1 MQTQKKD
8 TMILT
13 ELLPS
18 LGIVDRQSDKA
29 ASDGITAIE

>member
-1 MQTQKKD
+1 
-8 TMILT
+8 MIIT
-13 ELLPS
+13 EWSPS